1 VSETRPTPGPD
12 LDAEREVDLRSVWQR
27 IAARWWL
34 PVGGL
39 LIGAVLGVL
48 VSVGG
53 GKVYE
58 ATTLLFVGQPF
69 APSGGGQIQSLATN
83 PKTVSQI
90 IRSESAI
97 RRAATASGLRP
108 GQLRGNVTSQAVTS
122 PGATARNLSPLIEIT
137 VQAPSAAKAERAAGS
152 LSNSVI
158 GQVSA
163 YVDRKIELL
172 NEQIKNDNEGLETAN
187 TRVQGA
193 LAQQKQVLEQKSLSL
208 AERILIQANANS
220 TLQFYEA
227 RASNLRADRAA
238 AQQLLSLAEE
248 VERSRVVEPP
258 SSVRTTATSR
268 RNSAVIGALLGLLAG
283 VLAAYLAD
291 PLLRRRGGSPQAA

>member
-1 VSETRPTPGPD
+1 MSGQSAAPD
-12 LDAEREVDLRSVWQR
+12 LDAEREVDLRSLWQR

-39 LIGAVLGVL
+39 VVGAVLGIL

-90 IRSESAI
+90 IRSESVI
-97 RRAATASGLRP
+97 KRAATASGLRP
-108 GQLRGNVTSQAVTS
+108 GQLRGNVTSQAITS
-122 PGATARNLSPLIEIT
+122 PGSTSRNLSPLIEIT
-137 VQAPSAAKAERAAGS
+137 VQAPSAAKADRAALS
-152 LSNSVI
+152 LANSVI
-158 GQVSA
+158 GQVSV
-163 YVDRKIELL
+163 YVDRKIGLL
-172 NEQIKNDNEGLETAN
+172 NEQIKTDDEGLETAN
-187 TRVQGA
+187 SRIQGA
-193 LAQQKQVLEQKSLSL
+193 LAQQKQVLEEKSLSL

-227 RASNLRADRAA
+227 RASNLRADRTA

-248 VERSRVVEPP
+248 VERSRIVEQP

-268 RNSAVIGALLGLLAG
+268 RNAAVIGALLGLLAG
-283 VLAAYLAD
+283 ALAAYLAD
-291 PLLRRRGGSPQAA
+291 PLLRRRAAGAPAA

>member
-1 VSETRPTPGPD
+1 MSEQRPGPE
-12 LDAEREVDLRSVWQR
+12 LDAEHEVDLRSLWQR
-27 IAARWWL
+27 LTARWWL

-39 LIGAVLGVL
+39 VVGAVLGIL

-90 IRSESAI
+90 IRSESVI
-97 RRAATASGLRP
+97 KRAAADSGLRP
-108 GQLRGNVTSQAVTS
+108 GQLRGNVTSQAITS
-122 PGATARNLSPLIEIT
+122 AGSTSRNLSPLIEIT
-137 VQAPSAAKAERAAGS
+137 VQAQSAAKADRAALS
-152 LSNSVI
+152 LANSVI
-158 GQVSA
+158 GQVSV
-163 YVDRKIELL
+163 YVDRKIGLL
-172 NEQIKNDNEGLETAN
+172 NEQIKTDDEGLETAN
-187 TRVQGA
+187 SRIQGA
-193 LAQQKQVLEQKSLSL
+193 LAQQKQVLEEKSLSL

-227 RASNLRADRAA
+227 RASNLRADRTA

-248 VERSRVVEPP
+248 VERSRIVEQP

-268 RNSAVIGALLGLLAG
+268 RNAAVIGALLGLLAG
-283 VLAAYLAD
+283 ALAAYLAD
-291 PLLRRRGGSPQAA
+291 PLLRRRAAGAPAA

>member
-1 VSETRPTPGPD
+1 MSGQSAAPD
-12 LDAEREVDLRSVWQR
+12 LDAEREVDLRSLWQR

-39 LIGAVLGVL
+39 VVGAVLGIL

-90 IRSESAI
+90 IRSESVI
-97 RRAATASGLRP
+97 KRAATASGLRP
-108 GQLRGNVTSQAVTS
+108 GQLRGNVTSKAITS
-122 PGATARNLSPLIEIT
+122 PGSTSRNLSPLIEIT
-137 VQAPSAAKAERAAGS
+137 VQAPSAAKADRAALS
-152 LSNSVI
+152 LANSVI
-158 GQVSA
+158 GQVSV
-163 YVDRKIELL
+163 YVDRKIGLL
-172 NEQIKNDNEGLETAN
+172 NEQIKTDDEGLETAN
-187 TRVQGA
+187 SRIQGA
-193 LAQQKQVLEQKSLSL
+193 LAQQKQVLEEKSLSL

-227 RASNLRADRAA
+227 RASNLRADRTA

-248 VERSRVVEPP
+248 VERSRIVEQP

-268 RNSAVIGALLGLLAG
+268 RNAAVIGALLGLLAG
-283 VLAAYLAD
+283 ALAAYLAD
-291 PLLRRRGGSPQAA
+291 PLLRRRAADAPAA